1 MVSYVVYDT
10 LLGEDLTRRR
20 KIRVDKHPSL
30 EAAKQSAQMRYIRF
44 ARGPLPENTG
54 KVECITVE
62 TQDGQIVY
70 ELPETAA
77 SPN

>member
-20 KIRVDKHPSL
+20 KIRVGKHPSL

-44 ARGPLPENTG
+44 ARGPRERHGFDTH
-54 KVECITVE
+54 
-62 TQDGQIVY
+62 
-70 ELPETAA
+70 A
-77 SPN
+77 